1 MAKPKI
7 TFNDESDRGPFI
19 DKVKLAETKAGKTI
33 QMVRDTFG
41 HWLINFKEGGEVPQS
56 LQGIF
61 TERHA
66 AMKAVDSYLATR
78 SV

>member
-1 MAKPKI
+1 MAKQQVVFK
-7 TFNDESDRGPFI
+7 DESDRGPFI

-33 QMVRDTFG
+33 QMSRDSFG

-56 LQGIF
+56 LQGMF
-61 TERHA
+61 TEHHA

>member
-1 MAKPKI
+1 MARPQV
-7 TFNDESDRGPFI
+7 TFKDDSDRLPYI
-19 DKVKLAETKAGKTI
+19 DKVKLAETPAGKTI

-41 HWLINFKEGGEVPQS
+41 YWLINFKEGGEVPQC
-56 LQGIF
+56 LQGVF
-61 TERHA
+61 TERHT